1 MQLCAY
7 QIKLENCKAGVIKQ
21 LEGVLKNQ
29 CDHWQNKNK
38 IAAESSKNKQ
48 LVSKFAF
55 PRNFE
60 ILTSFL

>member
-29 CDHWQNKNK
+29 CDHWQNENK

-48 LVSKFAF
+48 LVPKFAF
-55 PRNFE
+55 PTNFE